1 MKSPGDPPRVLS
13 FTEHWSIRAMEQWD
27 NAVEA
32 ASPGGTACGGTVT
45 YGWSHNNKL
54 VRVQWER

>member
-1 MKSPGDPPRVLS
+1 
-13 FTEHWSIRAMEQWD
+13 MEQWD